1 MKVVYDSFE
10 GRYSDSP
17 RALHSWM
24 SRRRPEDEHVW
35 LCDPQHASTFP
46 AHVVTVPTA
55 SAAAVAA
62 LESADLVIG
71 NTHIELD
78 WVKKRGARY
87 LQTWHGT
94 PLKRIHHDSLWAPPG
109 KVAEL
114 DRDVARWD
122 YLVSPNAASTPL
134 LRQAFRYPG
143 RVLEV
148 GYPRNDVLSSATA
161 ALARARVRALLGI
174 PEGVTAVLYAPT
186 WRDREFYLPDAP
198 PAVLELDADRLL
210 GQLGS
215 NHLLL
220 TRLHPKMT
228 DRAVG
233 LERPGVVDVSRYPDV
248 HELYLAAD
256 VLITDYSS
264 VMFDFAITGKPIIF
278 YAYDLEAYRDDLR
291 GFYFDLEE
299 IAPGPVARTTDEV
312 ADALADLPATSL
324 RHADAYAEFRRLF
337 AHLED
342 GRAAERLEPVFDKAA
357 RRTAKRTLKR
367 AVREAAPALS
377 AAVG

>member
-24 SRRRPEDEHVW
+24 RERRPQDEHVW
-35 LCDPQHASTFP
+35 LCDPRHAATFP
-46 AHVVTVPTA
+46 RDVATVPTG
-55 SAAAVAA
+55 SAEAVAA
-62 LESADLVIG
+62 LESADLVVG

-78 WVKKRGARY
+78 WVKKPGARY

-114 DRDVARWD
+114 DLDVARWD
-122 YLVSPNAASTPL
+122 YLVSPNAASTPR
-134 LRQAFRYPG
+134 LRRAFGFEG

-148 GYPRNDVLSSATA
+148 GYPRNDALSAPTA

-174 PEGVTAVLYAPT
+174 EDGVTAVLYAPT
-186 WRDREFYLPDAP
+186 WRDREFYLPGSP
-198 PAVLELDADRLL
+198 PVQLALDVDRLL
-210 GQLGS
+210 GRLGED
-215 NHLLL
+215 HLLL

-228 DRAVG
+228 DRGVVG
-233 LERPGVVDVSRYPDV
+233 LDRPGVLDVSRHPEV

-256 VLITDYSS
+256 VLVTDYSS
-264 VMFDFAITGKPIIF
+264 VMFDFAITGKPILF

-299 IAPGPVARTTDEV
+299 LAPGPVTRTSDEL
-312 ADALADLPATSL
+312 ADALVDLPGL
-324 RHADAYAEFRRLF
+324 RRQHADGYAEFRRLF
-337 AHLED
+337 THLED
-342 GRAAERLEPVFDKAA
+342 GRAAERLERVFAKAA
-357 RRTAKRTLKR
+357 RRASKRP
-367 AVREAAPALS
+367 AVQEEPALS
-377 AAVG
+377 ARG

>member
-24 SRRRPEDEHVW
+24 RARRPQDEHVW
-35 LCDPQHASTFP
+35 LCDPRHAATFP
-46 AHVVTVPTA
+46 PDVTTVPTQ

-62 LESADLVIG
+62 LESADLVVG

-78 WVKKRGARY
+78 WEKKPGARY

-114 DRDVARWD
+114 DLDVARWD
-122 YLVSPNAASTPL
+122 YLVSPNAVSTPR
-134 LRQAFRYPG
+134 LRRAFGFEG

-148 GYPRNDVLSSATA
+148 GYPRNDVLSSPTA
-161 ALARARVRALLGI
+161 AGTRARVRAQLGI
-174 PEGVTAVLYAPT
+174 PDGVAAVLYAPT
-186 WRDREFYLPDAP
+186 WRDREFYLPGAP
-198 PAVLELDADRLL
+198 PAVLELDVDRLL
-210 GQLGS
+210 GRLGGG
-215 NHLLL
+215 HLLL

-264 VMFDFAITGKPIIF
+264 VMFDFAITGKPIVF

-299 IAPGPVARTTDEV
+299 VAPGPVTRTTDEV
-312 ADALADLPATSL
+312 ADALVDLPGLRA
-324 RHADAYAEFRRLF
+324 RHAAGYAEFRRLF
-337 AHLED
+337 THLED
-342 GRAAERLEPVFDKAA
+342 GRAVERLERVFAKAA
-357 RRTAKRTLKR
+357 RRASKQ
-367 AVREAAPALS
+367 AAPRPAGVLS
-377 AAVG
+377 AHLG